1 MRSFSAGA
9 GIPVSDS
16 YSQAMVMR
24 WGYSWRRTP
33 SGVVDRQRTTTGLF
47 CASCAVATVQSSEG
61 VSSTVRE
68 AERARRSLCSI
79 VVSSR
84 GFSGSIPIR
93 RTLVTHPHAEQQ
105 VGRQPTSFPSL
116 GKEIYPLRTPPAH
129 LVREG
134 AGHDP

>member
-33 SGVVDRQRTTTGLF
+33 AGLVDRQRTTTGLF

-79 VVSSR
+79 ACLLTQLQGVRYSSA
-84 GFSGSIPIR
+84 S
-93 RTLVTHPHAEQQ
+93 LVAHGQAERQ
-105 VGRQPTSFPSL
+105 VGRQPNSFQSA
-116 GKEIYPLRTPPAH
+116 GEAIYPPRRLA
-129 LVREG
+129 
-134 AGHDP
+134 D